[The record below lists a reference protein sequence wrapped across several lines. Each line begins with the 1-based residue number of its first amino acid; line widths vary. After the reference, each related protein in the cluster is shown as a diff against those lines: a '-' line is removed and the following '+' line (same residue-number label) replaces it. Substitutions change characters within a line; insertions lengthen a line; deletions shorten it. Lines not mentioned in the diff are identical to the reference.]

1 MREEK
6 RVIVVDQNEHRLMV
20 KGLNEFRNDLLDEEL
35 PTEDLDE
42 LLMKIIDAPTR
53 KQQRKLAIGAR

>member
-6 RVIVVDQNEHRLMV
+6 RVIVVDPDEHRLMV

-42 LLMKIIDAPTR
+42 LLIKVIDAPTR
-53 KQQRKLAIGAR
+53 QQQRKMAIGAR

>member
-6 RVIVVDQNEHRLMV
+6 RVIVVDPDEHRLMV

-42 LLMKIIDAPTR
+42 LLMKVIDAPTK
-53 KQQRKLAIGAR
+53 KQMRRTAREAR